1 MDGTRFGV
9 FQVSSHLVG
18 VPADHIHEMFILG
31 DVRVPPRCPA
41 YQRGAAVLR
50 GSVYPA
56 IDLRVCMGHVS
67 ARTEHESLLAQL
79 SEREEDHRRWLA
91 ELEASVRE
99 RRPFTLAIDPR
110 RCKFGLWYYAFETD
124 DPVLRGVLDEFE
136 RPHAEIHALA
146 SEVEALQAAGR
157 GDEAV
162 RRIAEARTGLL
173 ASLLDV
179 FQLTRAAMR
188 EAHKEIGVTVE
199 LAGRRAVLVVDRAEA
214 VADLEEIGGPD
225 DPLANT
231 ALPVELFARM
241 ARWRGSAAPVLVL
254 DLAQVAR
261 LGAAPGAPGTT

>member
-18 VPADHIHEMFILG
+18 VAADRIHEMFILG

-67 ARTEHESLLAQL
+67 ARAEHDALLAQL

-99 RRPFTLAIDPR
+99 DRPFRLAVDPR
-110 RCKFGLWYYAFETD
+110 ECKFGQWYYAFETE
-124 DPVLRGVLDEFE
+124 DPVLRGVLEKFE
-136 RPHAEIHALA
+136 RPHAEVHALA
-146 SEVEALQAAGR
+146 AEVEALKAAGR
-157 GDEAV
+157 CQDAM
-162 RRIAEARTGLL
+162 RRIAETRTGLL
-173 ASLLDV
+173 AALLEL
-179 FQLTRAAMR
+179 FQLARASMR

-199 LAGRRAVLVVDRAEA
+199 LSGRRAVLVVDRAEA
-214 VADLEEIGGPD
+214 VAELEEISGD
-225 DPLANT
+225 EDPLANA
-231 ALPVELFARM
+231 ALSLDLFPRM
-241 ARWRGSAAPVLVL
+241 ARWRASPAPVLVL
-254 DLAQVAR
+254 DLARIER
-261 LGAAPGAPGTT
+261 LSA